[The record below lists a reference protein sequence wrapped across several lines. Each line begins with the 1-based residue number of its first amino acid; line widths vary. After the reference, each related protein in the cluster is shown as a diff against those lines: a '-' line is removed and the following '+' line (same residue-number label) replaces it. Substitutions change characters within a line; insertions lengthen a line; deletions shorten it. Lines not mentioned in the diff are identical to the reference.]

1 MPGNG
6 IVLLTPEFLNK
17 QYFMAQF
24 KRSASAVWRGNG
36 PDGSGVLN
44 GPSGLLSD
52 TPYSAAKRFQNEDG
66 KAGTNPEEL
75 IAAVLLC
82 QTMGRGPALKRQRQF
97 IGKLMRDVDEAQV
110 VRILEGNRT
119 YIPPVVV
126 DHSVAD
132 VLIRGGDPALQR
144 LIARYPAL
152 DRNRLRQWARAAAKP
167 GAHDRNAKL
176 ITAYLDELGVDS
188 V

>member
-1 MPGNG
+1 MTSHSDSRVEDLGADELHDGEPSKSARKRAMARLQELGERL
-6 IVLLTPEFLNK
+6 VSCTPAAL
-17 QYFMAQF
+17 
-24 KRSASAVWRGNG
+24 RS
-36 PDGSGVLN
+36 
-44 GPSGLLSD
+44 SGL
-52 TPYSAAKRFQNEDG
+52 
-66 KAGTNPEEL
+66 PEEL